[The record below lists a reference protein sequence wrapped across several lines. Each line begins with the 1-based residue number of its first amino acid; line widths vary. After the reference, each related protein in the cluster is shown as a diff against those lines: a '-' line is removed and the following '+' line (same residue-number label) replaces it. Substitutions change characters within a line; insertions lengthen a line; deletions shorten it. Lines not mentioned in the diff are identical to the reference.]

1 MSVVKTKL
9 LNKGY
14 SVIYTDAVIDALIEK
29 GFDTIR
35 GARGLAQVRREMI
48 EDKLADAIISSVVP
62 KGTIFHMDYE
72 DIFKLKLK
80 KPNKEKSVE
89 NE

>member
-1 MSVVKTKL
+1 
-9 LNKGY
+9 
-14 SVIYTDAVIDALIEK
+14 
-29 GFDTIR
+29 
-35 GARGLAQVRREMI
+35 
-48 EDKLADAIISSVVP
+48 LADAIISSVVP